1 MKNLFIFI
9 FTLFVVGLTT
19 AQNNIIG
26 NTSKDEILKCQHSS
40 WFNKV
45 YEAYTPD
52 AKIVKELTHVF
63 KNENFQVDVYFGTW
77 CSDSKREVPKLIK
90 LLELSQFNSKNLD
103 LIGVDRD
110 KVIPDMSEEKREV
123 LNVFNVPTIIVYQN
137 GEEVNR
143 FVEYAQESLAQDM
156 LKIFSK
162 KPYKNSYSN

>member
-1 MKNLFIFI
+1 MKNIFVFM
-9 FTLFVVGLTT
+9 FTLSLVSFTT
-19 AQNNIIG
+19 AQNIIIG
-26 NTSKDEILKCQHSS
+26 NTSKDEILKSNHSS

-45 YEAYTPD
+45 YESYTPD
-52 AKIVKELTHVF
+52 ANIVKELTHVF
-63 KNENFQVDVYFGTW
+63 KNENFQVDIYFGSW

-110 KVIPDMSEEKREV
+110 KVIPDMSEEKREE
-123 LNVFNVPTIIVYQN
+123 LNVFNVPTVIVYQN
-137 GEEVNR
+137 GEEINR